1 MVGIG
6 ITFFT
11 TILGEVFNLFAPLLG
26 AFIIL
31 IPMSLGMIYM
41 CTRMGKD
48 ILKDYD
54 YRIFL
59 NNYDPVNFERILMN
73 LENIIKSQREF
84 FWKNST
90 KSYDFRLRQ
99 LEKLEN
105 VIRDNESSIL
115 DALEKDL
122 GKSNFESYLTE
133 YHFVL
138 EEISFA
144 KRNLHKWMKKVK
156 VGKSLTT
163 FPAKSFYIYEPL
175 GVTLIIS
182 PWNYPFNLSLGP
194 VVGAI
199 AAGNTV
205 ILKTSSKSIETS
217 KIISKIVGDNFR
229 EDFFVHL
236 DNTNLDYDELISRP
250 YDHVVYTGGP
260 AVAKK
265 IMAAQAPHLSKLT
278 LELGGKSPC
287 LVEKTAD
294 IKMAAKKIAWA
305 KTVNAGQTCIA
316 PDFLIVDKA
325 IKDKLISELKANITD
340 FYGENPLVNEDLPR
354 IINAHHFDRLLGL
367 IDEDKVV
374 FGGDF
379 DKEILKIAPTIMD
392 GVDFSNPVMSEEI
405 FGPIIPI
412 IAYDDLDEILGKIKR
427 MPKPLAFYTFTG
439 NKEIG
444 DKIIRE
450 MEYGNGAI
458 NDCLMQI
465 ANPRLEFGGVGNS
478 GKGGYHGYFGFM
490 NFSNRK
496 SVVKAGIFDNP
507 LRYPPYEEKKFSLI
521 KKLLG

>member
-1 MVGIG
+1 
-6 ITFFT
+6 
-11 TILGEVFNLFAPLLG
+11 
-26 AFIIL
+26 
-31 IPMSLGMIYM
+31 
-41 CTRMGKD
+41 
-48 ILKDYD
+48 
-54 YRIFL
+54 
-59 NNYDPVNFERILMN
+59 MN
-73 LENIIKSQREF
+73 LENIIKRQREF
-84 FWKNST
+84 FLDNYT
-90 KSYDFRLRQ
+90 KSYDFRIRELDK
-99 LEKLEN
+99 LEKAIREN
-105 VIRDNESSIL
+105 EGAIL

-144 KRNLHKWMKKVK
+144 KKHLHKWMKKVR

-163 FPAKSFYIYEPL
+163 FPGKSFYLYEPL

-199 AAGNTV
+199 SAGNTI
-205 ILKTSSKSIETS
+205 ILKTSSKSTATS

-236 DNTNLDYDELISRP
+236 DKANLDYDELINQA
-250 YDHVVYTGGP
+250 YDHVFYTGGP
-260 AVAKK
+260 GVAKK
-265 IMAAQAPHLSKLT
+265 IMAAQAPYLSKLT

-325 IKDKLISELKANITD
+325 IKEDLISELKAKIRD
-340 FYGENPLVNEDLPR
+340 FYGASPLANEDLPR
-354 IINAHHFDRLLGL
+354 IINAHHFERLLGL

-392 GVDFSNPVMSEEI
+392 GVDFADPVMGEEI

-412 IAYDDLDEILGKIKR
+412 ITYDKLDEILRKIKK
-427 MPKPLAFYTFTG
+427 MPKPLAFYTFTQDR
-439 NKEIG
+439 EIEG
-444 DKIIRE
+444 KIIRE

-458 NDCLMQI
+458 NDCLMQV

-478 GKGGYHGYFGFM
+478 GQGGYHGYFGFM

-496 SVVKAGIFDNP
+496 SIVKAGFFDNF
-507 LRYPPYEEKKFSLI
+507 LRYPPYSEKKLSLI
-521 KKLLG
+521 KKILG